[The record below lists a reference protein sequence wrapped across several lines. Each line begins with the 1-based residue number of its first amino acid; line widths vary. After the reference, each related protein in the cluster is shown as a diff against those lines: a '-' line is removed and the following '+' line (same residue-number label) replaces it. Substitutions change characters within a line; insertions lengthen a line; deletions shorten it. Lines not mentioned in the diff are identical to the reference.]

1 MPGPCAAEQDLTG
14 KSIEQKLAFANA
26 CSASFPCQALASHG
40 HGFASGR
47 YLSLAA
53 QEECAQDFQQACPR
67 CVRLRVA
74 IVVRI
79 LLFYFAACGVRLEMG
94 SAAHLCNMRIPDIS
108 MLFNCVSL
116 FIVSTFQGQCAAR
129 VETGSM
135 TEKDKYA
142 WSIRCGARRAFE

>member
-1 MPGPCAAEQDLTG
+1 MPGPCAAEQDLRG

-74 IVVRI
+74 IVVQI
-79 LLFYFAACGVRLEMG
+79 QFSCVAACGARLGTG
-94 SAAHLCNMRIPDIS
+94 SAAHLCNMRILDIS
-108 MLFNCVSL
+108 MLFECFFPLHCFNVS
-116 FIVSTFQGQCAAR
+116 
-129 VETGSM
+129 
-135 TEKDKYA
+135 
-142 WSIRCGARRAFE
+142 GAVRRASGNRKHVGEGQICMEHPMWRQACL